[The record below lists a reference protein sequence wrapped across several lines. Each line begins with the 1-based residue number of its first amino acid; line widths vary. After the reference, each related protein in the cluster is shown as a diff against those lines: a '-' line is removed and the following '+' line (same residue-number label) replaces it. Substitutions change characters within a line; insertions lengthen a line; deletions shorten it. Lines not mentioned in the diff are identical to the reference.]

1 MLEIP
6 TGIDE
11 LTLNLTQQIHVHAS
25 LEVTFESLLE
35 QLGPGNE
42 HPDGT
47 PMPFKLEPFPGGR
60 WYRDLE
66 NNNGHLWAFVQAIKR
81 PTLLEL
87 TGPLFMSYPATNN
100 LQYRLTQEDGGTLIS
115 FRHTAFGFIQADH
128 RGGVLKGWTH
138 IHDRV
143 RQFAENQR

>member
-11 LTLNLTQQIHVHAS
+11 LTLNLTQQIHVRAS

-47 PMPFKLEPFPGGR
+47 PMPFKLEAFPGGR
-60 WYRDLE
+60 WYRDLGD
-66 NNNGHLWAFVQAIKR
+66 NNGHLWAFVQAIKN

-87 TGPLFMSYPATNN
+87 SGPLFMSYPATNN
-100 LQYRLTQEDGGTLIS
+100 LQYRLSQEDGGTLIS
-115 FRHTAFGFIQADH
+115 FRHTAFGFIQSEH
-128 RGGVLKGWTH
+128 RGGVQKGWAH

-143 RQFAENQR
+143 RQIAEKR